1 MNCMKCG
8 RETGTD
14 NAFCDACLEEMG
26 RHPVNPATVIL
37 LPGQGRPQPKKTA
50 PKKALPSLEEQ
61 VGFLR
66 RKVRR
71 LRILILL
78 LAVLVAVLGV
88 VVRKTL
94 SELDFQR
101 LLGQNYSTVQQTE
114 PTETGPE
121 A

>member
-8 RETGTD
+8 REAGAD

-37 LPGQGRPQPKKTA
+37 LPGQGKPQPKKSA
-50 PKKALPSLEEQ
+50 PKKAPATPEEQ
-61 VGFLR
+61 VTVLR
-66 RKVRR
+66 RKLRR
-71 LRILILL
+71 LRMLVLL
-78 LAVLVAVLGV
+78 LAALVAVLGIT
-88 VVRKTL
+88 VRRTL
-94 SELDFQR
+94 SELAFQR